1 MKKLLGRIA
10 IDTATLVL
18 SDPVNYDKMA
28 ENALSGK
35 TGRFGKLKGIPLG
48 CLGLSVMT
56 GYGDGLYPVYATV
69 EEGRIDELTIDFRL
83 PSK

>member
-1 MKKLLGRIA
+1 MKKLLGRIS

-18 SDPVNYDKMA
+18 SDPVNYDKVV

-69 EEGRIDELTIDFRL
+69 EEGRTVEITVDFRI
-83 PSK
+83 PTK